1 MPPVAVIPG
10 RFPLLAAGRIP
21 MSPDAMDVAWLNDAL
36 AERHPGVRVAAV
48 EIVRVNE
55 LTNTHVRLR
64 VSYDEPAGAPE
75 LMFAKLPPLD
85 PARRGRVGEQQH
97 GTTGVAL
104 LRPPRA
110 TLTMHVPR
118 CTQRATTTTTARS
131 CSCSKTSTT
140 QGAQFPTAR
149 VASRPTRRRGPSRIS
164 PSSTCSTR
172 IRRSARPEAAWVPDT
187 TPGSAYG
194 ATLLQYGL
202 DHHRDRLSPDFAAI
216 AEIYIE
222 HDDALQAL
230 WRRGPATVIHGDPHL
245 GNLFD
250 DHGRTG
256 FLDWGLIRV
265 STPMR
270 DVSYFMNMA
279 LDIDDRRENERDL
292 LRHYLDVRGARG
304 GAEITLN
311 EAWLA
316 HRVHTAYLVPASCQV
331 VTFPENMSEQRRI
344 FSEAFF
350 ARTEAALADLEARA
364 ALRDAAGL

>member
-1 MPPVAVIPG
+1 
-10 RFPLLAAGRIP
+10 

-85 PARRGRVGEQQH
+85 PERRDALASSNMGPRESRFYAHLAPALTMRVPAMYAARYDDDDRTFVQLLEDLDDTGCTVPDGTRGVTPDAAARALEDLAELHLQYEDPARR
-97 GTTGVAL
+97 A
-104 LRPPRA
+104 A
-110 TLTMHVPR
+110 
-118 CTQRATTTTTARS
+118 
-131 CSCSKTSTT
+131 
-140 QGAQFPTAR
+140 
-149 VASRPTRRRGPSRIS
+149 
-164 PSSTCSTR
+164 
-172 IRRSARPEAAWVPDT
+172 EAAWVPDT

-202 DHHRDRLSPDFAAI
+202 DYHRDRLSPDFAAI

-292 LRHYLDVRGARG
+292 LRHYLDIRNARG
-304 GAEITLN
+304 GAEITLDD
-311 EAWLA
+311 AWLA
-316 HRVHTAYLVPASCQV
+316 HRVHTAYLVPACCQV
-331 VTFPENMSEQRRI
+331 VTFPANMSEQRRI

-350 ARTEAALADLEARA
+350 ARTEAALTDLEARA
-364 ALRDAAGL
+364 ALRDVAGL